1 MGSIGIVSRNLIK
14 KHWAYNP
21 QNSRIHIR
29 NPNKGQGFLNQVP
42 TFEWF
47 LDRFL
52 TGFFQDFFECS
63 SSVSYLGFRV

>member
-29 NPNKGQGFLNQVP
+29 NPNKGQGFLIR
-42 TFEWF
+42 F
-47 LDRFL
+47 LHLNGFL
-52 TGFFQDFFECS
+52 TGS
-63 SSVSYLGFRV
+63 SQASSKTSLNVLQALAI